1 MHNIELNLSETD
13 LMLQL
18 KISHELTDIIVINK
32 FYNLV
37 ISVMIFLNLF
47 EHLHP

>member
-1 MHNIELNLSETD
+1 MHNIELNLSGTD

-32 FYNLV
+32 FCNLV
-37 ISVMIFLNLF
+37 VLVMIFLILF
-47 EHLHP
+47 

>member
-32 FYNLV
+32 FYNFV
-37 ISVMIFLNLF
+37 VFSYDFFNSI
-47 EHLHP
+47 